1 MDTQEVAHDSGPTEL
16 NSIYLANLGY
26 DVDRDA
32 AKCGRFLTACRAI
45 LALPTS
51 TNNSVEGLTFD
62 REMIGE
68 QLKSAH
74 RWLMMSRRAR
84 PRVFVVDPEY
94 SR

>member
-1 MDTQEVAHDSGPTEL
+1 MDSLEVAHDSGPTEL
-16 NSIYLANLGY
+16 NSIYLANIGY

-51 TNNSVEGLTFD
+51 TNNSVEGLTFN
-62 REMIGE
+62 REMIAD
-68 QLKSAH
+68 QLKMAS
-74 RWLMMSRRAR
+74 RWLMISRRTR
-84 PRVFVVDPEY
+84 PRVFVVHPEY